1 MRYLNPLIQEFKSAA
16 NPEKAKWM
24 KDYLKGKFELYGINT
39 KERREIQKRFFK
51 LNGYPEPSELFDV
64 VLFLWDLPQREYQY
78 LAIELLHRNAKKLLE
93 LDINNIE
100 KIIVTKSWWDS
111 VDGIAAWICGAYF
124 KLYPKQII
132 PITTEWMKSGNMW
145 LQRSVLLFQLKYKS
159 ETNTELLSKWIKE
172 LAEHKDFFIRKAIG
186 WVLREYSK
194 TNPQWV
200 IEFVNEN
207 QLSGLSKRE
216 ALKHVNK
223 VNG

>member
-1 MRYLNPLIQEFKSAA
+1 MKNLNPLIEEFKSAA

-24 KDYLKGKFELYGINT
+24 KDYLRGKFELYGINT
-39 KERREIQKRFFK
+39 KERREIQKTFFK
-51 LNGYPEPSELFDV
+51 LNGYPETSELFDV
-64 VLFLWDLPQREYQY
+64 VLFLWELPQREYQY
-78 LAIELLHRNAKKLLE
+78 LAIELLQRNSKKLLE
-93 LDINNIE
+93 SDINNIE
-100 KIIVTKSWWDS
+100 KIIVAKSWWDS

-124 KLYPKQII
+124 KLYPQQII
-132 PITTEWMKSGNMW
+132 PVTTDWMKSGNMW

-172 LAEHKDFFIRKAIG
+172 LADHKDFFIRKAIG

-194 TNPQWV
+194 TNPKWV
-200 IEFVNEN
+200 IDFVNEN

-223 VNG
+223 K